1 MRRYLVLITILLL
14 PACGFAPT
22 YGTRGENASSPFVT
36 SGLDQIEIALIPD
49 REGQYLRNAL
59 IDRFYKNGTPSAP
72 QYLLEI
78 PKVSENV
85 SDFDITIDS
94 EATRRQLKLSATLN
108 LKDVQ
113 SGKKLLVRKLR
124 AITSYNVL
132 ESEFSTIVTEQ
143 SARDAALNDLARQ
156 AERHIALYFTK
167 LK

>member
-36 SGLDQIEIALIPD
+36 SGLDQIDIALIPD

-85 SDFDITIDS
+85 AAFDITIDS
-94 EATRRQLKLSATLN
+94 EATRRQLKLSATMTLTN
-108 LKDVQ
+108 VPSGQDQDNMEFQTPGNKDVNQ
-113 SGKKLLVRKLR
+113 NGSREKPG
-124 AITSYNVL
+124 
-132 ESEFSTIVTEQ
+132 F
-143 SARDAALNDLARQ
+143 
-156 AERHIALYFTK
+156 RHFF
-167 LK
+167 